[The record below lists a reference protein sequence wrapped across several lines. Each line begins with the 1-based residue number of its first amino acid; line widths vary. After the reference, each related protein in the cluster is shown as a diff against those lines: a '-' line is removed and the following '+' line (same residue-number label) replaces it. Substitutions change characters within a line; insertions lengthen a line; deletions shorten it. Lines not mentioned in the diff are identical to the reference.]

1 MATLQSVGVQVTE
14 TDLTPVT
21 QPVSASI
28 GAYVG
33 HFNWGPAFELVN
45 VSTETQLGQIFGTP
59 NKSDDTTAGSFLTAE
74 SFLKYGNSLR
84 VLRTLDIQSSFNS
97 VGEVGYTS
105 NSDVQSLLRCIPNKQ
120 SFDNISDI
128 TKAAGASFFA
138 RYPGSLGNS
147 LSIQIFHAD
156 NLGTTSDES
165 RKFFSNN
172 AGTTLW
178 AEGDKESTTYVSEVE
193 YTNDEIHIIVYDE
206 LGLITGIKN
215 SVLETWQGLS
225 LNRYAR
231 TSSGSANYWADVINT
246 GSSYIYVGA
255 PSDVAQFSESTNTYS
270 LIGNGAISFKGGTL
284 GTSSVSNVTNSLA
297 MLEDTDNIDVN
308 LIFAEAFTTQ
318 NADQVNASL
327 LAVAEKRKDSMVF
340 LSAPLNLHTLPSDDV
355 KLSTLKTWR
364 NDGIVNSSNT
374 TLSYAV
380 FDSTPV
386 YVYNRYSDSYEWIPA
401 CGHIAGL
408 CAYTDEIA
416 DPWFS
421 PAGFNRGQLRGVT
434 KLAYNPKT
442 SDRDDL
448 YNLNINPIVNITGQ
462 GIVLYGDKTG
472 QKRPS
477 AFDRINVR
485 RLFIT
490 IQRVIAEA
498 AKYQLF
504 ELNDEF
510 TRSAFINTVDPYLRD
525 VQGRRGIVEYKVV
538 CDETNNTAQV
548 IDTNRFVAD
557 IFVKPSRSINFI
569 SLNFIATRSGI
580 SFTEIGA

>member
-45 VSTETQLGQIFGTP
+45 VSTETQLGQMFGTP

-448 YNLNINPIVNITGQ
+448 YNLNINPIVNIPGQ